1 MKKQEM
7 LERKVQSEKNYQAL
21 IKELEASGC
30 RYHHSAYFRGYVSR
44 VDYPDVKQ
52 YDGKYGR
59 GVKVLLPSH
68 RSTRYAVVEYYIQIE
83 DQEV

>member
-1 MKKQEM
+1 MKKQET
-7 LERKVQSEKNYQAL
+7 LKRKAQSERDYQEL
-21 IKELEASGC
+21 INKLEASGY

-68 RSTRYAVVEYYIQIE
+68 RSTRYAVAEYYIQTE